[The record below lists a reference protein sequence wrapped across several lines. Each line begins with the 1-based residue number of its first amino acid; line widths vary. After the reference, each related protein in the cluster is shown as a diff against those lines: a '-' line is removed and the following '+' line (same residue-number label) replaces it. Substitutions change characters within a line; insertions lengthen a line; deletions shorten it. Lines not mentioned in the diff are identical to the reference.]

1 MVRHTHVKVIL
12 LPATS
17 RKRVGVLTQPVR
29 SFPFPFSIRGHKRRS
44 QSCAICTLI
53 SCTIRQAQQ
62 CRCRVFLHF
71 SYPAFCPLTSCTCPT
86 VGYPPTFS
94 PLRRISSYRLFPL
107 FFFFLPPILLYQPF
121 DSFLFNAVFETV
133 ARKWESNKI
142 SPMENIRKWMNLDRY
157 PLSSNDMNVYVHG
170 YVGRERKVDRV
181 KLKED
186 GRKGGEIDTFSR
198 SFKKKGGVNV

>member
-142 SPMENIRKWMNLDRY
+142 SPMENIRKWMNLDR
-157 PLSSNDMNVYVHG
+157 
-170 YVGRERKVDRV
+170 
-181 KLKED
+181 
-186 GRKGGEIDTFSR
+186 SR
-198 SFKKKGGVNV
+198 SSVSLVIKRYERVCSRICREGKESGSSETERRRRQKETR